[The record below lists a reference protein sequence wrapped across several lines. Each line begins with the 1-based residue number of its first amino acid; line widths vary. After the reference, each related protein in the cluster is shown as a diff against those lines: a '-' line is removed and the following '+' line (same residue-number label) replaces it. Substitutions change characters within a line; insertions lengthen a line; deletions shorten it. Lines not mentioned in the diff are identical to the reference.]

1 MTRFHAIAF
10 VAAAALA
17 LGGCEAANVDKF
29 PDPGHVIAHV
39 VDQSGAPVSG
49 ANIQL
54 LIPGTALPWR
64 SAITDATGTAE
75 PGAADGG
82 VLPGDYLANIVP
94 PPGLNLSQTQQNPIS
109 ITIESNKTV
118 NVTFTLSKRV

>member
-10 VAAAALA
+10 AAALA
-17 LGGCEAANVDKF
+17 LGGCQAANVDRF
-29 PDPGHVIAHV
+29 PDSGHVIAHV
-39 VDQSGAPVSG
+39 VDQGSAPVSG

-75 PGAADGG
+75 PGAEDGG

-94 PPGLNLSQTQQNPIS
+94 PPGLNVSQTQQNPIS
-109 ITIESNKTV
+109 VTIESNKTV
-118 NVTFTLSKRV
+118 NITFNLSRRL